1 MSIRKL
7 IFFGFLGFIPISLA
21 AHFLGWSDLI
31 IFVTAALAIIPLAG
45 WMGAATEEIAIVV
58 GPSLGGLMNAT
69 FGNATE
75 LIIAIFALRAG
86 LVNVV
91 KSSITGSIISNLLLV
106 MGLSML
112 LGGLKFKEQTF
123 QSTVARL
130 NASSMNLAVIAILLP
145 TAVDFTSTGIEQ
157 PILQRLSIAV
167 AVVLMLVYGLTLLF
181 SMKTHAY
188 LYDVGIAE
196 APVEGA
202 DTESNSQADKAHDNG
217 HEEHSE
223 KPNLKLW
230 IGVLLAATLAVAV
243 ESEFLVGT
251 LEVAS
256 KQLGLSE
263 LFTGVIILPVI
274 GNAAE
279 HATAVTV
286 ALKNKM
292 DLSVNVAVG
301 SSLQIA
307 LFVGPLLVI
316 IGAFMGQPM
325 DLDFNNFELL
335 SVAVAVLV
343 ANSISADGKS
353 NWLEG
358 TLLLATYAVISLSFY
373 FHPVI
378 EGIG

>member
-1 MSIRKL
+1 MSVKNI
-7 IFFGFLGFIPISLA
+7 IFYGLLAFIPISIA
-21 AHFLGWSDLI
+21 AHFLGWSELI
-31 IFVTAALAIIPLAG
+31 VFVTAALAIIPLAG
-45 WMGAATEEIAIVV
+45 WMGTATEEIAVV
-58 GPSLGGLMNAT
+58 LGPSLGGLMNAT

-91 KSSITGSIISNLLLV
+91 KSSITGSIIGNLLLV

-112 LGGLKFKEQTF
+112 LGGLKFKEQKF
-123 QSTVARL
+123 QQTIARL
-130 NASSMNLAVIAILLP
+130 NASAMNLAVIAILLP
-145 TAVDFTSTGIEQ
+145 TAVDFTTPSIDEPT
-157 PILQRLSIAV
+157 LQKLSVAV
-167 AVVLMLVYGLTLLF
+167 AVVLMLVYALTLLF

-188 LYDVGIAE
+188 LYDVGVAEEEFVSIDGADAE
-196 APVEGA
+196 ADASP
-202 DTESNSQADKAHDNG
+202 DHQ
-217 HEEHSE
+217 
-223 KPNLKLW
+223 PNLSLW
-230 IGVLLAATLAVAV
+230 IGVLLAATLAVAI

-292 DLSVNVAVG
+292 DLSLNVAVG

-316 IGAFMGQPM
+316 IGALMGQPM

-335 SVAVAVLV
+335 SVVVAVLV
-343 ANSISADGKS
+343 ANSISSDGRS

-358 TLLLATYAVISLSFY
+358 TLLLATYTVIGLSFY
-373 FHPVI
+373 FHPII

>member
-1 MSIRKL
+1 MSVKNI
-7 IFFGFLGFIPISLA
+7 IFYGFLAFIPVSVVG
-21 AHFLGWSDLI
+21 HFLGWSDLI
-31 IFVTAALAIIPLAG
+31 IFVTAGLAIIPLAG
-45 WMGAATEEIAIVV
+45 WMGTATEEIAVV
-58 GPSLGGLMNAT
+58 LGPSLGGLMNAT

-91 KSSITGSIISNLLLV
+91 KSSITGSIIGNLLLV

-112 LGGLKFKEQTF
+112 LGGLKYKEQTF
-123 QSTVARL
+123 QSTIARL

-145 TAVDFTSTGIEQ
+145 TAVDFTSTGIEE

-181 SMKTHAY
+181 SMKTHSY
-188 LYDVGIAE
+188 LYDVGVAEEGIDTVLTSELTEAE
-196 APVEGA
+196 AVLA
-202 DTESNSQADKAHDNG
+202 V
-217 HEEHSE
+217 EEHE
-223 KPNLKLW
+223 HTPNLKLW
-230 IGVLLAATLAVAV
+230 IAVLLGATVAVAV
-243 ESEFLVGT
+243 ESEFLVST

-256 KQLGLSE
+256 KQLGFSE
-263 LFTGVIILPVI
+263 LFTGVIVLPII

-292 DLSVNVAVG
+292 DLSLNVAVG

-343 ANSISADGKS
+343 ANSISSDGKS

-358 TLLLATYAVISLSFY
+358 TLLLATYTVIGLAFY

>member
-1 MSIRKL
+1 MSIKNV
-7 IFFGFLGFIPISLA
+7 IFFGFLGFIPISIA
-21 AHFLGWSDLI
+21 AHFLGWGDLVV
-31 IFVTAALAIIPLAG
+31 FVTAALAIIPLAG
-45 WMGAATEEIAIVV
+45 WMGTATEEIAVV
-58 GPSLGGLMNAT
+58 LGPSLGGLMNAT

-91 KSSITGSIISNLLLV
+91 KSSITGSIMGNLLLV

-123 QSTVARL
+123 QPTIARL

-145 TAVDFTSTGIEQ
+145 TAVDFTSNGIEQ
-157 PILQRLSIAV
+157 PVLQKLSISV

-181 SMKTHAY
+181 SMKTHSY
-188 LYDVGIAE
+188 LYDVG
-196 APVEGA
+196 VA
-202 DTESNSQADKAHDNG
+202 DTDDGIETLADPDEAHEG
-217 HEEHSE
+217 EHEI
-223 KPNLKLW
+223 NLPLW
-230 IGVLLAATLAVAV
+230 IGVLLAATVAVAI

-263 LFTGVIILPVI
+263 LFTGVIILPII

-292 DLSVNVAVG
+292 DLSLNVAVG

-343 ANSISADGKS
+343 ANSISGDGKS

-358 TLLLATYAVISLSFY
+358 TLLLATYTVIALSFY